1 MCCALHSVSVIIT
14 ENVRMLGEYVCL
26 FFLCASADLESA
38 PEYRVTTDSPQ
49 VFFGLF
55 CFQARSL
62 MITNCLVPT
71 PCFLV

>member
-14 ENVRMLGEYVCL
+14 ENVRMLGEHAFL
-26 FFLCASADLESA
+26 FFLCVFADLEST
-38 PEYRVTTDSPQ
+38 PEYRVTTASPQ
-49 VFFGLF
+49 VFFCLL
-55 CFQARSL
+55 CFQARSH